1 VGTAVSAVQQAERAR
16 KKNVEKAL
24 MKGTG
29 HRRFLILLLLV
40 SAVPRSPGQE
50 PPSSAEKQAA
60 DKVAEEVH
68 RARAEAKLIKLV
80 RIEDPRVRENACA
93 RAKTEATSWQM
104 GCGAFARNG
113 VIDCFSY
120 STSDPARVE
129 PELLT
134 WAKHESRDPRRFAVG
149 VCTAP
154 APDNRGEKYWIEVNS
169 YMGAT
174 KSFFWRTGYALS
186 HLWSR

>member
-1 VGTAVSAVQQAERAR
+1 VGQPPRLSSERNERAR
-16 KKNVEKAL
+16 KAVEKAL

-29 HRRFLILLLLV
+29 RRRFLILLLLV
-40 SAVPRSPGQE
+40 SAVPRSPGQQ
-50 PPSSAEKQAA
+50 PSSAEKQAA
-60 DKVAEEVH
+60 EKVAEEVH
-68 RARAEAKLIKLV
+68 RARAEAKLTKLV

-104 GCGAFARNG
+104 GCGAFARDG

-129 PELLT
+129 PELVT